1 MAEHMLKLE
10 VWLSVE
16 ADSLVEAE
24 QKWWSVCDVQCRID
38 GRNAVTEVGLVESM
52 TVKG

>member
-1 MAEHMLKLE
+1 MSEHILKLE

-24 QKWWSVCDVQCRID
+24 QKWWAVCDVQCRID
-38 GRNAVTEVGLVESM
+38 GRDVVTQVELVESM